1 MEKESASKQKQLT
14 FHDGFHYLI
23 SEGLSEGWP
32 RDETSRDRRFDLS
45 PERLAL
51 VKEDLAA
58 GKESLV
64 RQFMILQTQ
73 QWSDSSQRLH
83 QAVESGRL
91 SRWLDQDDDA
101 PESHASRVR
110 SQPNKLEK
118 DGGRNW
124 DLPLAEVNEELR
136 RQMGI
141 KGSLFEEPADGDKRD
156 KPGYDRG
163 GSGRGR
169 G

>member
-1 MEKESASKQKQLT
+1 MDKEATPKQKELT

-23 SEGLSEGWP
+23 SEGLMGDIP
-32 RDETSRDRRFDLS
+32 DRNKRFDLP

-64 RQFMILQTQ
+64 WQFMVLQLK
-73 QWSDSSQRLH
+73 QWSDSNQRFY
-83 QAVESGRL
+83 QAAESGRL
-91 SRWLDQDDDA
+91 ERWANEDDDG

-110 SQPNKLEK
+110 AQPNKLMK
-118 DGGRNW
+118 DGVRNW
-124 DLPLAEVNEELR
+124 DLPLSEVNEELR
-136 RQMGI
+136 RKMGI
-141 KGSLFEEPADGDKRD
+141 KGSLFEDPADGDKRD

>member
-1 MEKESASKQKQLT
+1 MEKEATPKQKELT
-14 FHDGFHYLI
+14 FYDGFHYLI
-23 SEGLSEGWP
+23 SEALMGDIP
-32 RDETSRDRRFDLS
+32 DRNKRFDLP

-64 RQFMILQTQ
+64 WQFMVLQLK
-73 QWSDSSQRLH
+73 QWSDSNQKFN
-83 QAVESGRL
+83 QAVESGRMA
-91 SRWLDQDDDA
+91 RWLDEDDDA

-110 SQPNKLEK
+110 AQPNKLKK

-124 DLPLAEVNEELR
+124 DLPLSEVNEELR
-136 RQMGI
+136 RQMGL
-141 KGSLFEEPADGDKRD
+141 KGSPPYDEPADGDKRD

>member
-1 MEKESASKQKQLT
+1 MSKEATPKQKELT

-23 SEGLSEGWP
+23 SEGFLEGLP
-32 RDETSRDRRFDLS
+32 RDETGRDRRFDLT

-73 QWSDSSQRLH
+73 QWADSSQRLH
-83 QAVESGRL
+83 QALESGRL
-91 SRWLDQDDDA
+91 SRWLNEDDDA

-110 SQPNKLEK
+110 AQPNKLKK

-124 DLPLAEVNEELR
+124 DLPLSEVNEELR

-141 KGSLFEEPADGDKRD
+141 KGSLLEDLADDDKRD

>member
-1 MEKESASKQKQLT
+1 MDKEATPKQKELT
-14 FHDGFHYLI
+14 YHDGFYYLM
-23 SEGLSEGWP
+23 SEGLMGDIP
-32 RDETSRDRRFDLS
+32 DRNKRFDLP

-64 RQFMILQTQ
+64 WQFMVLQLKQRSEATQ
-73 QWSDSSQRLH
+73 KFD
-83 QAVESGRL
+83 QAVESGRME
-91 SRWLDQDDDA
+91 RWLDEDDDA

-110 SQPNKLEK
+110 AQSNKLRK

-124 DLPLAEVNEELR
+124 DLPLSEVNEELR
-136 RQMGI
+136 RQMGL
-141 KGSLFEEPADGDKRD
+141 KGSPPYEEPADGDKRD

>member
-1 MEKESASKQKQLT
+1 MEKEAKSKQKELT
-14 FHDGFHYLI
+14 YHDGFHYLI
-23 SEGLSEGWP
+23 TEVLMGDIPDGGK
-32 RDETSRDRRFDLS
+32 RFELS

-51 VKEDLAA
+51 IKEDLAA

-64 RQFMILQTQ
+64 WQFMVLQLK
-73 QWSDSSQRLH
+73 QWNDGRERLE
-83 QAVESGRL
+83 QASKSGRL
-91 SRWLDQDDDA
+91 ERWLDEDDDA

-110 SQPNKLEK
+110 AQPNKLK
-118 DGGRNW
+118 KAGGGSW
-124 DLPLAEVNEELR
+124 DLPLSEVNEELR
-136 RQMGI
+136 RQMGL
-141 KGSLFEEPADGDKRD
+141 KGSPPYEEPADGDKRD

>member
-1 MEKESASKQKQLT
+1 MEKEATPKQKGLT
-14 FHDGFHYLI
+14 FHDGFHYL
-23 SEGLSEGWP
+23 LSEALMGDIP
-32 RDETSRDRRFDLS
+32 DRDKRFDLP

-51 VKEDLAA
+51 VKEDLSA

-64 RQFMILQTQ
+64 RQFMILQLK
-73 QWSDSSQRLH
+73 QWDDSRQRLE

-91 SRWLDQDDDA
+91 ERWADEDDDA

-110 SQPNKLEK
+110 AQPNKLKK

-124 DLPLAEVNEELR
+124 DLPLSEVNEELR

-141 KGSLFEEPADGDKRD
+141 KGSLFEDPADGDKRD